1 MESTLPYKNR
11 AQLWENSTGLA
22 KCLHSCNEKAACVH
36 SSRWHTAQGGRKVAY
51 VCVGV
56 WENSRYVQNV
66 KRVRAQARKTRA
78 RMQRTRATLLHKT
91 CTGTD
96 KICKPFF
103 GDNGTRLFWG
113 RRQKGEKGTRPDR
126 TRVKLLGENTCWQD
140 KTPADFSGENCTGP
154 DETRAQFS
162 VLYGIGKDKMG
173 RGVVEKT
180 PKIGRKPEK
189 ISEENNTKPDKSLVE
204 APGVQSCGENTASCQ
219 IERSIVAVMKTAG
232 KKRKR
237 EKEWAEE
244 TGRNKARAL
253 LLMGQVTGPDKTGAE
268 LLGENCTR
276 QGKNYPLFWKGMG

>member
-66 KRVRAQARKTRA
+66 KRVRAQALKTRA

-189 ISEENNTKPDKSLVE
+189 ISEENNTKPDKSRRR
-204 APGVQSCGENTASCQ
+204 GRWKTQIRKSIMQSCGSTGRAELWGKYCIMPDRKEHSCCDENGRKK
-219 IERSIVAVMKTAG
+219 E
-232 KKRKR
+232 KKR
-237 EKEWAEE
+237 E
-244 TGRNKARAL
+244 GV
-253 LLMGQVTGPDKTGAE
+253 G
-268 LLGENCTR
+268 
-276 QGKNYPLFWKGMG
+276 